1 VWLVGFAV
9 DVQGVFGLRVVLQLQ
24 YFKQFNV
31 SSEKVPREEKEIET
45 KAPAKKS
52 YWLIQQHDF
61 PMGVHT

>member
-9 DVQGVFGLRVVLQLQ
+9 DVQGVFGLSVVLLQLQ

-52 YWLIQQHDF
+52 Y
-61 PMGVHT
+61 